1 MTLFDYVVLT
11 IISISVFL
19 SVMRGFVREVLAL
32 VGWVGAFL
40 AAIMLTGTVSGWI
53 APSIADERLRAVT
66 AFAGVFFATL
76 LAASMLALA
85 FSRLVKKAGLG
96 LEDRVLGGVFG
107 LARGLLIVVLLVLL
121 AGVTKLPRQPAWN
134 NALLSPPLEA
144 LAGAIKPWLP
154 RGLSRYI
161 SYD

>member
-1 MTLFDYVVLT
+1 MTLFDYAVLT
-11 IISISVFL
+11 VISVSVFL
-19 SVMRGFVREVLAL
+19 SVMRGFVREVMALA
-32 VGWVGAFL
+32 GWIGAFL
-40 AAIMLTGTVSGWI
+40 AAVMLTGTVSDWI
-53 APSIADERLRAVT
+53 APSIADERLRALT

-76 LAASMLALA
+76 LAAGMLALA

-107 LARGLLIVVLLVLL
+107 LARGLLIVVLLVLV
-121 AGVTKLPRQPAWN
+121 AGVTKLPKQPAWN

-144 LAGAIKPWLP
+144 LAGEIRPWLP